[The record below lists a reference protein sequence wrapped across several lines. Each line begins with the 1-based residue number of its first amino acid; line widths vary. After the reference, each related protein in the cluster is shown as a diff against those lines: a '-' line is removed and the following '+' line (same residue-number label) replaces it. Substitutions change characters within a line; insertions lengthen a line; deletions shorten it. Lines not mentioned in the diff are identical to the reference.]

1 MLTPDSVDF
10 KVIIVF
16 LDVTRTALLTLTETT
31 HDGNKTHMDVYALAK
46 SAV

>member
-16 LDVTRTALLTLTETT
+16 LDVTRTALLTLTATT
-31 HDGNKTHMDVYALAK
+31 RDGNKTHMDVYALAK
-46 SAV
+46 